1 MQYARAARPVGA
13 ARAARRGA
21 ASSDRIAFAQKEPD
35 AMPHKEGSLEAP
47 TRYPLD
53 WLSDG
58 FYDQASLDKEL
69 SRVFDICAGCR
80 RCVSLCGAFPALFDL
95 VDETDS
101 GEAHDVDTREF
112 GKVVDQC
119 YLCDLCYMTKCPYVP
134 PHPWNVDF
142 PHLMLRAKAVD
153 YRRGDV
159 PLRDKFL
166 SNTDALGHFAG
177 IPVVTQTV
185 NTVNHT
191 AAARGVMEKA
201 LGVDKKAWLPDF
213 AARKFRSAAQESPK
227 KPVRD
232 GERTPG
238 KVAIYATCYVNFN
251 EPGIGHDLLAVLA
264 HNEIPYELVASEAC
278 CGMPLL
284 EQGNLQGVAGKKE
297 KNMPVLAKYA
307 REGYA
312 IIGAIPSCVLMYKH
326 ELPLMF
332 PDDED
337 VRAVSDAF
345 WDPFEYFVSRHRDGL
360 LKTDFKTA
368 LGKVSYHVPCHA
380 RVQNIGRKTFETL
393 SLVPDTKVTV
403 VERCSG
409 HAGTFGVKKEFHA
422 MAMKIGTP
430 VFKAMAQAEPDY
442 ISSDC
447 QLAGH
452 HIEQGIDENGL
463 RRSQL
468 AHPLTLL
475 RKAYGI

>member
-1 MQYARAARPVGA
+1 
-13 ARAARRGA
+13 
-21 ASSDRIAFAQKEPD
+21 
-35 AMPHKEGSLEAP
+35 MPHKEGSLEAP
-47 TRYPLD
+47 TRHPLD
-53 WLSDG
+53 WQSDA
-58 FYDQASLDKEL
+58 FYDPTLLDEEL

-101 GEAHDVDTREF
+101 GEAHDVDKASY

-142 PHLMLRAKAVD
+142 PHLMLRAKAID
-153 YRRGDV
+153 YRNGKAQ
-159 PLRDKFL
+159 LRDRVL
-166 SNTDALGHFAG
+166 SNTDALGHLAG

-185 NTVNHT
+185 NAVNGT
-191 AAARGVMEKA
+191 KAMRAVMEDT
-201 LGVDKKAWLPDF
+201 LGVDRHAWLPSF
-213 AARKFRSAAQESPK
+213 ATRKFRSAARKAASSD
-227 KPVRD
+227 VRD

-251 EPGIGHDLLAVLA
+251 EPGIGHDLLALLD
-264 HNEIPYELVASEAC
+264 HNAIPYVLVKSEAC

-284 EQGNLQGVAGKKE
+284 EQGNLEGVAKKQAA
-297 KNMPVLAKYA
+297 NMPVLAHYA

-312 IIGAIPSCVLMYKH
+312 LLGAVPSCVLMYKH

-332 PDDED
+332 PDDAD
-337 VRAVSDAF
+337 TRAVSDAF
-345 WDPFEYFVSRHRDGL
+345 WDPFEYFVARNRDGL
-360 LKTDFKTA
+360 LKTDFRTP
-368 LGKVSYHVPCHA
+368 LGNVSYHVPCHA
-380 RVQNIGRKTFETL
+380 RVQNIGRKTADLL
-393 SLVPDTKVTV
+393 SLVPETKVNV

-430 VFKAMAQAEPDY
+430 VFKQMAQGTPDF

-452 HIEQGIDENGL
+452 HIVQGIEENKLGTADGGPP
-463 RRSQL
+463 L

-475 RKAYGI
+475 RRAYGI